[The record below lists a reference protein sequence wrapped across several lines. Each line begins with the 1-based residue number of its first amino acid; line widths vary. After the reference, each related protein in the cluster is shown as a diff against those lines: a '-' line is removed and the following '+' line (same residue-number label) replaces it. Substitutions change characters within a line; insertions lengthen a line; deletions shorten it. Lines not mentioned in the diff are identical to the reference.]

1 MEHKSARA
9 KVQAFGGFL
18 TAMVIPN
25 IVAFIAWGFITAL
38 FIPTGW
44 MPNEHFAKIVGPM
57 ITYLLP
63 VMIGSTGGHLV
74 GGKRGAVM
82 GGIGTIGVII
92 GADIPMFLGS
102 MIMGPLGGL
111 VIKHIDRLLDKRI
124 PAGFEMVINN
134 FSLGIA
140 GMLLCLLGFEVIG
153 PAVLIANNFIKECIE
168 ALVHAGYLPLLSLIN
183 EPAKILFLNNA
194 IDQGVYY
201 PLGMQQAS
209 ETGKSIFFMVASNPG
224 PGLGLLLAFTF
235 FGKGMAK
242 KSAPGAM
249 IIHFLGGIHELY
261 FPYVLMKPLTLIAM
275 IVGGMSGTWIFNM
288 LGGGLVAGP
297 SPGSIFAYLALTPK
311 GAFLATIAGVTA
323 GTLVSFAVTSLILKM
338 DKSHEAE
345 TEDTFNDS
353 ANAVKAMKQEGKFSY
368 RDIKRIAFV
377 CDAGMGSSAMGAT
390 TFRKRL
396 EKAGRDIDV
405 KHYAIENVP
414 DDADIIVTH
423 ASLEGRA
430 KRVSDKPLVLIKNYL
445 GDPQL
450 DDLFKHLTAN

>member
-1 MEHKSARA
+1 MENKSARA

-25 IVAFIAWGFITAL
+25 IGAFIAWGFITAL

-44 MPNEHFAKIVGPM
+44 QPNEHFAKIVGPM

-82 GGIGTIGVII
+82 GGIGTIGVIV
-92 GADIPMFLGS
+92 GAEIPMFLGS

-111 VIKHIDRLLDKRI
+111 VIKYVDKALEKRI

-153 PAVLIANNFIKECIE
+153 PAVLIANTFVKECIE
-168 ALVHAGYLPLLSLIN
+168 ALVHAGYLPLLSVIN
-183 EPAKILFLNNA
+183 EPAKVLFLNNA

-209 ETGKSIFFMVASNPG
+209 VNGKSIFFMVASNPG
-224 PGLGLLLAFTF
+224 PGLGLLLAFTL
-235 FGKGMAK
+235 FGKGMSK
-242 KSAPGAM
+242 RSAPGAM

-261 FPYVLMKPLTLIAM
+261 FPYVLMKPLTIIAM
-275 IVGGMSGTWIFNM
+275 IAGGMSGTWMFN
-288 LGGGLVAGP
+288 LLDGGLVAGP

-311 GAFLATIAGVTA
+311 GSFLATIAGV
-323 GTLVSFAVTSLILKM
+323 VYSRY
-338 DKSHEAE
+338 
-345 TEDTFNDS
+345 DS
-353 ANAVKAMKQEGKFSY
+353 VM
-368 RDIKRIAFV
+368 I
-377 CDAGMGSSAMGAT
+377 
-390 TFRKRL
+390 RKR
-396 EKAGRDIDV
+396 ESK
-405 KHYAIENVP
+405 
-414 DDADIIVTH
+414 
-423 ASLEGRA
+423 
-430 KRVSDKPLVLIKNYL
+430 KPGLIKQTRLNLVL
-445 GDPQL
+445 
-450 DDLFKHLTAN
+450 